1 MQGTCSYS
9 LGFAQ
14 IIQKP
19 CIALFFPDSS
29 ALKCFVGRGNS
40 SLVLPATAEEMDS
53 HALSQDK
60 DRAVFKIMECGRR
73 GSDIAQFDRIA
84 KNITDQVKKTQRKFH
99 NNFVLHRMCNTR

>member
-1 MQGTCSYS
+1 MDRSTLQGTCSYTVSDLHKLSRS
-9 LGFAQ
+9 L
-14 IIQKP
+14 
-19 CIALFFPDSS
+19 ALHFFSPGSS

-84 KNITDQVKKTQRKFH
+84 KNITDQVRKTQWIE
-99 NNFVLHRMCNTR
+99 VS